1 MKKHILEIDFQN
13 KPGLVIM
20 LIAKE
25 SVLKDFSALFPVGE
39 DFNAEKFFN
48 MIATHDI
55 SISAYVEDE
64 NNMASALEAHN
75 INQRADYLGK
85 FYSLE
90 KLNEEFR
97 LGNLVAFRS
106 SK

>member
-1 MKKHILEIDFQN
+1 MKKHVLEIDFQN

-25 SVLKDFSALFPVGE
+25 SSLKDFTALFPVGQ
-39 DFNAEKFFN
+39 DFDAEKFFDV
-48 MIATHDI
+48 IRDHDI

-64 NNMASALEAHN
+64 NNMASALEAYN
-75 INQRADYLGK
+75 INQRADSLGK

-97 LGNLVAFRS
+97 LGNLVAFN
-106 SK
+106 

>member
-20 LIAKE
+20 LIARE
-25 SVLKDFSALFPVGE
+25 SALKDFTALFPVGQ
-39 DFNAEKFFN
+39 DFDAEKFFS

-55 SISAYVEDE
+55 YVSAYVEDE
-64 NNMASALEAHN
+64 NNMTSALEAHS
-75 INQRADYLGK
+75 INQRADSLGK
-85 FYSLE
+85 FYSVKE
-90 KLNEEFR
+90 LNEEFR

-106 SK
+106 FK